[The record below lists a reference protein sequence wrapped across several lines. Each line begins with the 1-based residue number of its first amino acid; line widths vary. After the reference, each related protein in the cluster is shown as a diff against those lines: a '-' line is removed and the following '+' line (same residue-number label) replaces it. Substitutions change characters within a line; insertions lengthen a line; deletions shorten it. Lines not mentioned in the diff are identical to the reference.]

1 MQRNYLV
8 FIILFFLITGCTK
21 PKVDEKKVIVSIG
34 SSELTQGMLKK
45 EIPAALQSTVTKD
58 QINSYIQQWIDTEL
72 IYQSALKLGMDLD
85 QDFRYELEKAK
96 KELLIKNYLN
106 RILHEDVD
114 VAEEDIQKYYEE
126 NKESFV
132 IGSDE
137 IKALHI
143 LVSTKAEANAAHQ
156 RIAGGEDFI
165 EVAKEVSLDYAEH
178 KRIELNFFSKNEIVP
193 VIANRI
199 FRYREGS
206 LTPPLKSDFGY
217 HIFKILEKRQR
228 GNFKQLDEVKTD
240 IVNRLASNQKSQQYK
255 SLLIDLRNKLRVK
268 TDENI
273 LLDFYEDSTFTTADK
288 IYQQS
293 K

>member
-1 MQRNYLV
+1 MQRNYLI
-8 FIILFFLITGCTK
+8 FIILFLLITNCTK
-21 PKVDEKKVIVSIG
+21 PRVVEKKVIVSIG
-34 SSELTQGMLKK
+34 SSELTLDMLKK
-45 EIPAALQSTVTKD
+45 EIPAALQSIVTKD
-58 QINSYIQQWIDTEL
+58 QINSYVQQWIDTEL

-106 RILHEDVD
+106 RILHEDVE

-132 IGSDE
+132 IVSDE
-137 IKALHI
+137 IRAFHI

-156 RIAGGEDFI
+156 RITGGEDFI

-178 KRIELNFFSKNEIVP
+178 KRIEMNFFSKNEIVP
-193 VIANRI
+193 EIANRI

-206 LTPPLKSDFGY
+206 LTSPLKSDFGY
-217 HIFKILEKRQR
+217 HVFKILEKRKN
-228 GNFKQLDEVKTD
+228 GNYKQLDEVKTD

-273 LLDFYEDSTFTTADK
+273 LRDFYKDSTFTTADK
-288 IYQQS
+288 NFQQPQ
-293 K
+293 